1 MPGIRFG
8 GSSGGSSSLAYK
20 QSFITADVTLNNST
34 PTEVT
39 SLDLT
44 AGTWLIIATLM
55 NSSEAIGCDIDFWL
69 DSVSGAIS
77 ASPYGGSGI
86 TQNVTGTTSYYPETT
101 GSVVAIIALT
111 SAQTVYLNAEAIG
124 QNGVATAANAGGV
137 GGSTGIVAVQ
147 IG

>member
-1 MPGIRFG
+1 MPGI

-20 QSFITADVTLNNST
+20 QSFITADVTLNNNT

-55 NSSEAIGCDIDFWL
+55 NSSEGIGCNIDFWL

-77 ASPYGGSGI
+77 ASPYGGNGI
-86 TQNVTGTTSYYPETT
+86 TQNVTGTTSYYPQTT
-101 GSVVAIIALT
+101 GTVVAVVALT
-111 SAQTVYLNAEAIG
+111 NAKTVYLNAEAIG
-124 QNGVATAANAGGV
+124 QNGVATVSNTSGV
-137 GGSTGIVAVQ
+137 GGCTGMVAVQ